1 MLSPTLSRSLGF
13 IHLSSAGKFRK
24 SIANFLARR
33 WHQPSLIVKDLLL
46 AVGVLTWILVGI
58 VVWLAMWMVGTCCR
72 TVVRGWRILRWSTQP
87 RHALGSLLMLT
98 LLCSST
104 PAAPQTIVSVAK
116 ESSVSFLF
124 WSRASGL
131 AKLLQGQGIGNA
143 RGQEKQADRDAKVSR
158 LQIFPGDVTIHEG
171 EQVSFAA
178 AAYDKDDNPVGG
190 VSFTWSAKDEDRISA
205 TRISPRGDFE
215 AKVSGNFKVTVEAAG
230 RKASVKVKVL
240 DGDRRRLTDKKPGA
254 VRSVSNRDNPSTSS
268 SLNLEKDRRGQRGAP
283 ASKKPVPQTV
293 QSVVSDRRSAH
304 ASRHTGAA
312 PSPMFICPPDD
323 GWNDCNYRSSSD
335 PGNRRG
341 DPPGGAM
348 DGGAGSGNFQ
358 VTAPAGSWPGRG
370 INIAIGL
377 SGNTRLWNKAGSQ
390 ITFDIDRDWP
400 APGWSLGFGKLLG
413 MGVYNGG
420 MLVDADGT
428 RHSYAG
434 TITPYNWGTTFVGHT
449 TDGSFID
456 YNYQSGTGGPI
467 VWAQAKLANGT
478 VVQYGAMSTA
488 AVYPTSILDA
498 NGNYITITYVNNTGP
513 RIQTVTDTM
522 GRLINFSYDPNNLL
536 TAITAP
542 ELGGGTRTLVRF
554 HYRQLSLSYGF
565 AWPQIQNVVVRDPY
579 PWVIDAIYY
588 PATNTGYWLGDGD
601 SYSSYGMIAKVVE
614 QRGMGFSAASLNDQ
628 GTVTPG
634 QTTSTESYNYPLTPD
649 YSLTDAP
656 TYTSMTEI
664 GRA

>member
-1 MLSPTLSRSLGF
+1 MLSPTLSGSLGF

-124 WSRASGL
+124 WFRASGL

-240 DGDRRRLTDKKPGA
+240 DGDRRRLTDKRPGA

-268 SLNLEKDRRGQRGAP
+268 SLNLEKDRRAQRGAY

-304 ASRHTGAA
+304 AGRHTGAA

-341 DPPGGAM
+341 NPPGGAM

-358 VTAPAGSWPGRG
+358 VAAAVYASPSRG
-370 INIAIGL
+370 INISLGL
-377 SGNTRLWNKAGSQ
+377 AGNSRLWTKSGSQ
-390 ITFDIDRDWP
+390 INYDIDRDWP
-400 APGWSLGFGKLLG
+400 APGFNLGFGKVLG
-413 MGVYNGG
+413 MGVNGGG

-428 RHSYAG
+428 RHSYTG
-434 TITPYNWGTTFVGHT
+434 TITPYSWGTNGIMHT

-456 YNYQSGTGGPI
+456 YTYWTGTGGGLTSAH
-467 VWAQAKLANGT
+467 VQLANGT
-478 VVQYGAMSTA
+478 VINYGAA
-488 AVYPTSILDA
+488 GPGAIYPTSIEDA
-498 NGNYITITYVNNTGP
+498 NGNFINIAYVNNAGP
-513 RIQTVTDTM
+513 RIQTVTDTLN
-522 GRLINFSYDPNNLL
+522 RTISFYYDYNNLL

-542 ELGGGTRTLVRF
+542 GYNGGSARTLVRL
-554 HYRQLSLSYGF
+554 HYQQLPLNYSFSLTPSF
-565 AWPQIQNVVVRDPY
+565 RDSA
-579 PWVIDAIYY
+579 PWVVDAIYY
-588 PATNTGYWLGDGD
+588 PATNTGYWFNESD
-601 SYSSYGMIAKVVE
+601 SYSTFGMI
-614 QRGMGFSAASLNDQ
+614 R
-628 GTVTPG
+628 
-634 QTTSTESYNYPLTPD
+634 
-649 YSLTDAP
+649 
-656 TYTSMTEI
+656 
-664 GRA
+664 